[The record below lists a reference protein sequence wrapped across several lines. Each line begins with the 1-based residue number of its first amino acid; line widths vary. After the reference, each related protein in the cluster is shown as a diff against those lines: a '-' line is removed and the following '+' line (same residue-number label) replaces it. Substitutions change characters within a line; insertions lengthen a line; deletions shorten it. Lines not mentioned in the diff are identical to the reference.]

1 MKALQQGKKREL
13 LPHDF
18 IKPFLG
24 LHFFLSFSIITGD
37 NPFCAC
43 GANSQFGDFPL
54 RENKEGG
61 WRRRCWW
68 WECGRGCFHPPPPLP
83 PPPMRWALSSFLPT
97 SPPAGRIW
105 LQRNPVTSRDC
116 CRGDDG
122 DEKGAAPPDTTWPPY
137 KLHWLAR
144 AAAVQS
150 GARTIEVQS
159 ARLMPHK
166 KPTVANG

>member
-1 MKALQQGKKREL
+1 M
-13 LPHDF
+13 
-18 IKPFLG
+18 
-24 LHFFLSFSIITGD
+24 HFFLSFSIITGD

-61 WRRRCWW
+61 GGVGGGGAGGGSVVGGAFTHLLLFLLVL
-68 WECGRGCFHPPPPLP
+68 CGE
-83 PPPMRWALSSFLPT
+83 LSRHSPT

-116 CRGDDG
+116 CRGYDG
-122 DEKGAAPPDTTWPPY
+122 DENGASPPDTTWSPY

-150 GARTIEVQS
+150 GARTIGVQS

-166 KPTVANG
+166 KPTIANG